1 MKWHLTKKELPKE
14 NVYVLIHIPYQPW
27 QAETTTVFYDIAKI
41 VKGISEKE
49 RKKLNNLDPRKTTYC
64 FGDEYGN
71 NLVPY
76 EWKTFGPA
84 SYFGQEVLAWA
95 YIEEYKGE

>member
-14 NVYVLIHIPYQPW
+14 NVYVLIYIPNQPW
-27 QAETTTVFYDIAKI
+27 IDESNTVFYDVAKLE
-41 VKGISEKE
+41 KGISQNERINLNNSNP
-49 RKKLNNLDPRKTTYC
+49 RKKIIC
-64 FGDEYGN
+64 FGDEWGN

-76 EWKTFGPA
+76 RWKTFGPV
-84 SYFGQEVLAWA
+84 SYFGQEVKAWA